1 VHAAAA
7 SGYRFNFF
15 DHVHTFNYFSKHAV
29 TPALQ
34 AFVTEVQEVVV
45 GYVDEELRSGR
56 VRGLS
61 TRHRQGATGVFQTVA
76 GFVTDFFFGGFLF
89 HARLKT
95 AALDHKAVD
104 DTVENGVVVETI
116 TAVIQEVLYGC
127 RRFIIEGFNY
137 DIAMVRLESD
147 HHSRPVKVVV
157 GVDSRAYKAAG
168 LFVDAPYITNCDDAS
183 ARWRLLLCW
192 RRAGVKNTAQ
202 YAASLNRPSSHT
214 FIRNLSMLKIYNTL
228 SRQKEEFKPIHAGEI
243 GMYVCGI
250 TVYDLCHIGHGRTF
264 VAFDVVA
271 RYLRYVGYTLKYVRN
286 ITDIDDKIIKRA
298 NENGESIETLTN
310 RMIGEMHK
318 DFAALGIL
326 PPNLEPRAT
335 RHIDEIIELVGLLIE
350 RGHAY
355 VADNGDVMFD
365 VLSDKDYGA
374 LSRQDLEQLQAGARV
389 EVAEVKRNPMD
400 FVLWKMSKADE
411 PAWSSPWGNGRP
423 GWHIEC
429 SAMNCKQLGT
439 HFDIHGGG
447 SDLMFPHHENEVAQ
461 STCAHDG
468 PYVNYWMHSGMVMV
482 DREKMSKSLG
492 NFFTV
497 RDVLQHYDA
506 ETVRYFLMSGHY
518 RSQLNYGED
527 NLNQARAAL
536 ERLYTALRHTDA
548 TAVAAGGEEFETRF
562 RTAMDDDFNTPEA
575 YSVLFDMAREVNRL
589 KTEEKAA
596 ADALAAKLRQLA
608 NVLGILQQ
616 DPEQFLQSGAQANDD
631 EVAEIEALIKMR
643 NDARKAKD
651 WAQADV
657 ARDKLNALGIVLEDG
672 PQGTTWRRK

>member
-1 VHAAAA
+1 
-7 SGYRFNFF
+7 
-15 DHVHTFNYFSKHAV
+15 
-29 TPALQ
+29 
-34 AFVTEVQEVVV
+34 
-45 GYVDEELRSGR
+45 
-56 VRGLS
+56 
-61 TRHRQGATGVFQTVA
+61 
-76 GFVTDFFFGGFLF
+76 
-89 HARLKT
+89 
-95 AALDHKAVD
+95 
-104 DTVENGVVVETI
+104 
-116 TAVIQEVLYGC
+116 
-127 RRFIIEGFNY
+127 
-137 DIAMVRLESD
+137 
-147 HHSRPVKVVV
+147 
-157 GVDSRAYKAAG
+157 
-168 LFVDAPYITNCDDAS
+168 
-183 ARWRLLLCW
+183 
-192 RRAGVKNTAQ
+192 
-202 YAASLNRPSSHT
+202 
-214 FIRNLSMLKIYNTL
+214 MLKIYNTL

-271 RYLRYVGYTLKYVRN
+271 RYLRYIGYQLKYVRN
-286 ITDIDDKIIKRA
+286 ITDIDDKIIRRA
-298 NENGESIETLTN
+298 NENGETIETLTN
-310 RMIGEMHK
+310 RMIAEMHQ

-326 PPNLEPRAT
+326 PPDLEPRAT
-335 RHIDEIIELVGLLIE
+335 RHIAEIIELVQRLIE

-365 VLSDKDYGA
+365 VLSDTDYGA

-389 EVAEVKRNPMD
+389 EVADVKRNPMD

-411 PAWSSPWGNGRP
+411 PSWESPWGNGRP

-429 SAMNCKQLGT
+429 SAMNCRQLGS

-536 ERLYTALRHTDA
+536 ERLYTALRHTDTGA
-548 TAVAAGGEEFETRF
+548 QPAGGEAFEARF
-562 RTAMDDDFNTPEA
+562 RAAMDDDFNTPEA
-575 YSVLFDMAREVNRL
+575 YSVLFDMARDVNRL
-589 KTEEKAA
+589 KSEDKAA
-596 ADALAAKLRQLA
+596 ADGLAARLRELA

-616 DPEQFLQSGAQANDD
+616 DPELFLQSGAQTNND
-631 EVAEIEALIKMR
+631 EVAEIEQLIKMR
-643 NDARKAKD
+643 NDARQAKD

-657 ARDKLNALGIVLEDG
+657 ARDRLNALGIVLEDG